1 MEKTRIEWLDVAKGI
16 VIMLMI
22 LGHSD
27 IPRCVSN
34 VIFAFHMPFFFLA
47 SGLTTYFEKTSFERF
62 CWNKLNT
69 LGLPFLIYSTINLI
83 LWPIAKGKLIPDFFV
98 DFLAVGWKGVALWF
112 VPVLFFALIL
122 ARIVYFVERKEI
134 RYVITLML
142 SIISVLFHY
151 YNITLPWNLSV
162 VPFAAFFI
170 LVGDFCKQYLLP
182 LSTLCWKKWF
192 WYAISLVIFVS
203 LSQVWR
209 MDMAWNNVAP
219 MIPKIIAAMCGCYCI
234 VKASVVIVE
243 KIPHLSK
250 MIQAVGKETYVI
262 LAFSQIII
270 FYTNVF
276 LKIGIIPKCT
286 LLVVGLVLISYMKNH
301 VVRIVKQK

>member
-1 MEKTRIEWLDVAKGI
+1 
-16 VIMLMI
+16 
-22 LGHSD
+22 
-27 IPRCVSN
+27 
-34 VIFAFHMPFFFLA
+34 
-47 SGLTTYFEKTSFERF
+47 
-62 CWNKLNT
+62 
-69 LGLPFLIYSTINLI
+69 
-83 LWPIAKGKLIPDFFV
+83 
-98 DFLAVGWKGVALWF
+98 
-112 VPVLFFALIL
+112 
-122 ARIVYFVERKEI
+122 
-134 RYVITLML
+134 
-142 SIISVLFHY
+142 
-151 YNITLPWNLSV
+151 
-162 VPFAAFFI
+162 
-170 LVGDFCKQYLLP
+170 
-182 LSTLCWKKWF
+182 
-192 WYAISLVIFVS
+192 
-203 LSQVWR
+203 